1 MSYEKK
7 IFCTYTSNFLSGQA
21 RQLWHQKIPQLKYA
35 KTKASS
41 IL

>member
-7 IFCTYTSNFLSGQA
+7 IYCTYTSNFLSWQA
-21 RQLWHQKIPQLKYA
+21 REAVTSKIPQLKYA
-35 KTKASS
+35 KVKTSS

>member
-7 IFCTYTSNFLSGQA
+7 LFCAYTSNILSGQA

-35 KTKASS
+35 KIKTSS